1 MDWRATL
8 GLGGRENW
16 CRMWLAL
23 YGIFGR
29 YRHKS
34 TAGATNRN
42 ISSKYHVTCNGG
54 TPAPFTVVRL
64 DDVECFPTAS
74 PAGEAEAALAARS
87 ADGVETVFAVLSM

>member
-1 MDWRATL
+1 
-8 GLGGRENW
+8 
-16 CRMWLAL
+16 MWLAL
-23 YGIFGR
+23 YGILGR

-74 PAGEAEAALAARS
+74 PAGEAEAALAGDQPMESKQSSQFCPCSVSSNAAVVVTRS
-87 ADGVETVFAVLSM
+87 